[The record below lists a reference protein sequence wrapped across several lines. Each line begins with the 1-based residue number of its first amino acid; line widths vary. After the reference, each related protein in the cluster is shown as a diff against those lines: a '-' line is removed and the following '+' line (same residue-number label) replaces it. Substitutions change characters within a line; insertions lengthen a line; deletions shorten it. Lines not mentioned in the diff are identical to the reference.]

1 MTTVLPNLSLNL
13 NREFKNENKNEN
25 INNISNTIIINKEPV
40 AALTTTSTISLDPI
54 KAISIE
60 KSNTPEII
68 KVFKEYLLKTIPD
81 YFKNELIL
89 LNNILEVS
97 MHIV

>member
-13 NREFKNENKNEN
+13 NKEFKNENKNEN

-40 AALTTTSTISLDPI
+40 ATLTTSSTNSLDLI
-54 KAISIE
+54 KPISIE

-68 KVFKEYLLKTIPD
+68 KGIQGVSPQDYLG
-81 YFKNELIL
+81 L
-89 LNNILEVS
+89 LQERAHPIK
-97 MHIV
+97 